1 MHTLIQTYP
10 TPMEDD
16 ASLEGKFLQLR
27 LAARDYIL
35 FATAAECRYHNQILA
50 RFLSEQGI
58 PHRWEQAVNLVVDQ
72 PGLAVIG
79 GGRFR
84 LDVNRESLHVWDDSS
99 VYGRF
104 DSSRLAVAAR
114 RGRSSLEPT
123 RTRRWVSPRQ
133 PSPAPFWWSAGN
145 GPSPC

>member
-1 MHTLIQTYP
+1 MRTLIMTYP

-16 ASLEGKFLQLR
+16 APLEGKFLQLR

-35 FATAAECRYHNQILA
+35 FATATECRYHNQILA

-58 PHRWEQAVNLVVDQ
+58 PHRWEGAENLVVDH
-72 PGLAVIG
+72 PGLAVTG

-84 LDVNRESLHVWDDSS
+84 LDPTLHTLRVWDDSS

-104 DSSRLAVAAR
+104 DASALSAQLAAAD
-114 RGRSSLEPT
+114 
-123 RTRRWVSPRQ
+123 Q
-133 PSPAPFWWSAGN
+133 PWHGLALSVG
-145 GPSPC
+145 

>member
-1 MHTLIQTYP
+1 MRTLIMTYP

-16 ASLEGKFLQLR
+16 APLEGKFLQLR

-35 FATAAECRYHNQILA
+35 FATATECRYHNQILA

-58 PHRWEQAVNLVVDQ
+58 PHRWEGAENLVVDHH
-72 PGLAVIG
+72 GLAVTG

-84 LDVNRESLHVWDDSS
+84 LDPTQHTLHMWDDSS

-104 DSSRLAVAAR
+104 DASALSAQLAAAD
-114 RGRSSLEPT
+114 
-123 RTRRWVSPRQ
+123 Q
-133 PSPAPFWWSAGN
+133 PWHGLALSVG
-145 GPSPC
+145 

>member
-1 MHTLIQTYP
+1 MHTLILTYP

-16 ASLEGKFLQLR
+16 ASLAGKFLQLR

-58 PHRWEQAVNLVVDQ
+58 PHRWQQAVNLVVDH
-72 PGLAVIG
+72 PELEVMG

-84 LDVNRESLHVWDDSS
+84 LDVNRESLYVWDDSS

-104 DSSRLAVAAR
+104 DASRLALQLAAA
-114 RGRSSLEPT
+114 
-123 RTRRWVSPRQ
+123 
-133 PSPAPFWWSAGN
+133 APPWNRLALGV
-145 GPSPC
+145 G

>member
-1 MHTLIQTYP
+1 MHTLILTFP
-10 TPMEDD
+10 TPTEDD
-16 ASLEGKFLQLR
+16 ASQEGKFLQLR

-58 PHRWEQAVNLVVDQ
+58 PHRWEQATNLVVDH
-72 PGLAVIG
+72 PELAVIG

-104 DSSRLAVAAR
+104 DSSQLALQLAAAGPPWNRLALGV
-114 RGRSSLEPT
+114 G
-123 RTRRWVSPRQ
+123 
-133 PSPAPFWWSAGN
+133 
-145 GPSPC
+145 